1 MVETLLNGTVS
12 RELAIAA
19 RRRSL
24 RLWEDAATLE
34 AEQSISNALLLR
46 LLSIE
51 TLLKVVSFAD
61 GGEPDEF
68 QHLSIEAVF
77 WRLSAAHQRRVMAAL
92 SLEPEGSNL
101 KAASALLSEFTEHF
115 VRVRYGHFVGPAVTQ
130 YDSEGLPL
138 DERWPEA
145 APAAAHPSDEAI
157 NVRVNTLFS
166 ELKELSLEMIE
177 TSVCWDY

>member
-1 MVETLLNGTVS
+1 
-12 RELAIAA
+12 
-19 RRRSL
+19 
-24 RLWEDAATLE
+24 LWEDAAKLE
-34 AEQSISNALLLR
+34 AEQSSSNALLLR

-51 TLLKVVSFAD
+51 TLFKVVSFAD

-68 QHLSIEAVF
+68 QHLSVEAVF

-101 KAASALLSEFTEHF
+101 EAASALLSGLTEHF
-115 VRVRYGHFVGPAVTQ
+115 VRVRYGYFVGPAVTQ

-145 APAAAHPSDEAI
+145 AQAAARSSDEAI
-157 NVRVNTLFS
+157 VVMVNTLFC
-166 ELKELSLEMIE
+166 ELKDLSLEMIE
-177 TSVCWDY
+177 NPVCWDY

>member
-1 MVETLLNGTVS
+1 MVETLLNGSQS

-19 RRRSL
+19 RRDSL

-34 AEQSISNALLLR
+34 AEQSSSTALLLR

-92 SLEPEGSNL
+92 NLEPEGSNL
-101 KAASALLSEFTEHF
+101 RAAAAVLSGLTEHF
-115 VRVRYGHFVGPAVTQ
+115 VRARYRHFVGPAVIQ
-130 YDSEGLPL
+130 YDTDGLPL
-138 DERWPEA
+138 DEHWPEA
-145 APAAAHPSDEAI
+145 ASAAARPFDKATA
-157 NVRVNTLFS
+157 VLVNSLFR
-166 ELKELSLEMIE
+166 ELRNLSLEMVENPI
-177 TSVCWDY
+177 CWDY